1 MTNSIVPSKLN
12 ARSWGA
18 WAVAGIVAACAI
30 SAACAAD
37 TDDDFG
43 LVDNEIIPDGPTTLA
58 MPLAST
64 IPTEPNLKVAF
75 IGDTAAGND
84 FKRVLD
90 LVKREGADLVMVQGD
105 LTYGNSATDWFR
117 AIDAALLPPAGA
129 AGIRIPYF
137 VSKGNHDSDWG
148 TLGGGLKTRLAQWNI
163 VPTSNDPTTKNYAVA
178 YKGLQMVM
186 VSDKETQNP
195 SRDKYVEQQLAEDK
209 HIWKICSWH
218 RNQRQSNV
226 GPKGDEMGWAIYET
240 CRRRG
245 AIVAQGHSHTY
256 SRSKTL
262 TVAASQ
268 TIDAECNSPF
278 DLCVGPGK
286 DFFFDSSIGGN
297 DLRSLNTSVASKPHF
312 ASAFSGD
319 YGALFIEFNVD
330 GDPRK
335 ARGYFKTVGNV
346 VIDPPASSGR
356 QFFTVTSS
364 N

>member
-1 MTNSIVPSKLN
+1 MTNSVVQGKLV

-18 WAVAGIVAACAI
+18 WAIAGVIAACAI
-30 SAACAAD
+30 SAACAAES
-37 TDDDFG
+37 DDFD

-58 MPLAST
+58 LPMAAT
-64 IPTEPNLKVAF
+64 VATEPNLKVAF
-75 IGDTAAGND
+75 IGDTAAGTD

-90 LVKREGADLVMVQGD
+90 LIKAEGADLVMVQGD
-105 LTYGNSATDWFR
+105 LTYGNSASDWFR
-117 AIDAALLPPAGA
+117 AIDGALQPTAGA
-129 AGIRIPYF
+129 SGPRIPYF

-148 TLGGGLKTRLAQWNI
+148 TIGSGLKSRLAQWNI
-163 VPTSNDPTTKNYAVA
+163 VPTNNDPTKKNYALA
-178 YKGLQMVM
+178 YKGLEIVM
-186 VSDKETQNP
+186 VSDKETSNP
-195 SRDKYVEQQLAEDK
+195 TRDKYVEQQLAEDN

-218 RNQRQSNV
+218 KNQRMSNV
-226 GPKGDEMGWAIYET
+226 GPKSDEMGWAIYET

-262 TVAASQ
+262 TAAATQ
-268 TIDAECNSPF
+268 TIDAECNNPF
-278 DLCVGPGK
+278 DLCIGPGR
-286 DFFFDSSIGGN
+286 DFFFDSSLGGN
-297 DLRSLNTSVASKPHF
+297 DIRGLNSSVASKPHF

-346 VIDPPASSGR
+346 VADPPASSGR
-356 QFFTVTSS
+356 PYFTITSS